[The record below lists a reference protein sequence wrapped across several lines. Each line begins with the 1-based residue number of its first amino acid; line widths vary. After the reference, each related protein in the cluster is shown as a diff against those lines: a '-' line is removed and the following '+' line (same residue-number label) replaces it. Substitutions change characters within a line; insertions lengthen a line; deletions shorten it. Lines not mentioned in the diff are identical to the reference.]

1 MPIVAFSDR
10 SALAEQD
17 RPTIGVYSMGS
28 VNGSDRQF
36 SQFQF
41 DVNKLR
47 DPCGQKQ
54 FYGMTGR
61 NVEVQTW
68 LKVDERVAAITRECL
83 LLADDLVKPK
93 PREDGT
99 RTEVRPASTWLSF
112 AFRDFH
118 GKWIA
123 PAMAEIVAHELSDAG
138 YTVALF
144 HRELKDL
151 K

>member
-10 SALAEQD
+10 SALAEKD
-17 RPTIGVYSMGS
+17 RPTIGVYSLGS
-28 VNGSDRQF
+28 VNGGDRQF
-36 SQFQF
+36 SQFEF
-41 DVNKLR
+41 RVDKLR

-54 FYGMTGR
+54 FYGMSGR

-68 LKVDERVAAITRECL
+68 LKVDERVDAITKECL
-83 LLADDLVKPK
+83 LIADDLVKPK

-112 AFRDFH
+112 AFKDFH

-123 PAMAEIVAHELSDAG
+123 PAMAEIVAQALSDVG

-144 HRELKDL
+144 HRELKD